1 MSETIDLTNYP
12 VIAQNQSGSCEIT
25 EIVALHGIDLAK
37 TGYSL
42 LLTTLTSISTTV
54 QVVGQNMLG
63 YTGFAVIN
71 DEIVQVNSSVA
82 IGNNTSLSITRA
94 MNGTVAQ
101 TITSIDKDYI
111 FPVKLFFIDTMN
123 YKAKTDLSESDLWGF
138 SLDNGRV
145 ILNEDTDEWK
155 IESPSK
161 LYNPYINKRVFLFRG
176 INGQFIKDYEGVSTN
191 YTIRD
196 NGEIEITIAD
206 SVASVYNESLSSNK
220 LFDNVYP
227 KAILQDIFPEY
238 KVKYVADTTESH
250 YPLITNFSLGE
261 FDKYSDFLQSFC
273 KKYALRVV
281 FRKNNTIHIFSDI
294 QQESIIPTETLT
306 PTNLVSITNNSD
318 GKLVINKAEGS
329 YVYRK
334 DYVNEEDYDNSNKYV
349 KFFYY
354 KDFTGSYTILN
365 ADKIW
370 QELSFTMTA
379 DELKYITYDDYV
391 LIVLQDGREFICKPS
406 DINVNTSTL
415 KVMCGYDKAR
425 YFDYY
430 GRLDNLSTITATNLR
445 LYYAPSS
452 KPVISKYTRNI
463 GGEDKDSNLQYPL
476 IAGEEEI
483 IYLNYGA
490 VTTNDSTFSGIV
502 KGNIV
507 TNTFIDN
514 TKLLYGKEY
523 AQNLLD
529 CPLYLYSNKID
540 SSSTDY
546 IKVNTFDNSGIQVK
560 TEWSDDK
567 EQNLKV
573 TFKNTLGGALTN
585 YTPLS
590 VNGNIIE
597 VDLVTYRAMSATTPK
612 STLKLS
618 VVDTQSYT
626 YSVFLNNKNLV
637 WQVNGKNTSG
647 GKYYLTLD
655 MDYPKPISNIQLSFN
670 VISSATKHTIL
681 EWKSEN
687 ILKISSADY
696 TNIHTGDCLKL
707 AGMLSTDT
715 RYDRYLEF
723 QNVKWLVRSKFT
735 EGTDFYIVLDSAY
748 PRKYEYDNFDFIK
761 FDRSDV
767 ILINEFYIRG
777 NPVMESTQT
786 YSYYSPESIEFYGTK
801 DYALDGK
808 SMEKS
813 HFEKVAGYVFNTYLG
828 LDSTNTRMKVNIE
841 VDQRV
846 DIEVGN
852 VYYLTDGV
860 ISGYNNQK
868 VMVISKECA
877 YQDSGLQEQLELMTI
892 GNYSTQKATIAINP
906 SNSYSPVVAP
916 IYSHLGGEGTSEQT
930 TNQNKNNKIVTL
942 YDSSEGTI
950 TIRGVDSSTFSAIT
964 NLTSSIQTSTL
975 TFLLPITNITANDD
989 YRATLLRDGAEGV
1002 ILLNNEYM
1010 SYKTVGSIIEDS
1022 VTIEVTKRALGK
1034 TTASIIINGQKVQFY
1049 KVIQKVGVDGFTS
1062 NEALLGNG
1070 VTSYIQVDE
1079 NKVKIVGE
1087 VEITSGQT
1095 YDDIRQ
1101 YISVNAVN
1109 APSGIK
1115 SIGNIDINNM
1125 KLTED
1130 GNIIIDLPFSY
1141 TQQGAWLADTLLIYI
1156 KEVID

>member
-12 VIAQNQSGSCEIT
+12 IIAQNQGGSCEIT

-82 IGNNTSLSITRA
+82 IGDNTSLSITRA

-111 FPVKLFFIDTMN
+111 FPVNLFFIDTMN

-176 INGQFIKDYEGVSTN
+176 INGQFIKDYEGVTTN
-191 YTIRD
+191 YTLRD
-196 NGEIEITIAD
+196 YGEVEITISD
-206 SVASVYNESLSSNK
+206 SVATVYNEPLNSNK
-220 LFDNVYP
+220 LFTDMYP
-227 KAILQDIFPEY
+227 KEMMETMFPEY
-238 KVKYVADTTESH
+238 KVQYIADTDETH
-250 YPLITNFSLGE
+250 YPKIKDLTLGE
-261 FDKYSDFLQSFC
+261 FDKYSDFLQYLC
-273 KKYALRVV
+273 KKYALRII

-294 QQESIIPTETLT
+294 QQDTIIPTETIT

-318 GKLVINKAEGS
+318 GRLVINKAEGS
-329 YVYRK
+329 YIQRK
-334 DYVNEEDYDNSNKYV
+334 DYVNEEDYDNNNKYV

-354 KDFTGSYTILN
+354 KDFAGSYTILN

-370 QELSFTMTA
+370 QELTFSMTA

-415 KVMCGYDKAR
+415 KVMCGYDKAK

-463 GGEDKDSNLQYPL
+463 GGEDKDSNLQYPI

-540 SSSTDY
+540 TSSTDY
-546 IKVNTFDNSGIQVK
+546 IKVNSFDNSNIQVK

-567 EQNLKV
+567 NQHLKV
-573 TFKNTLGGALTN
+573 TFKNTLGGVVTS

-590 VNGNIIE
+590 VTNNFVK
-597 VDLVTYRAMSATTPK
+597 VDLATYNAININA
-612 STLKLS
+612 TLKLS
-618 VVDTQSYT
+618 IVPTSDYT
-626 YSVFLNNKNLV
+626 YSTFLNNRNLV
-637 WQVNGKNTSG
+637 WQVVNKTTLAGE
-647 GKYYLTLD
+647 YFLVLD
-655 MDYPKPISNIQLSFN
+655 MDYPKPVSNVQLSFN
-670 VISSATKHTIL
+670 VIANATKHSIV
-681 EWKSEN
+681 EWKSQS
-687 ILKISSADY
+687 ILQVSSTDY
-696 TNIHTGDCLKL
+696 NNIHTGDCLKL
-707 AGMLSTDT
+707 AGMLSTDA
-715 RYDRYLEF
+715 RYDRYLEY

-735 EGTDFYIVLDSAY
+735 EGADFYIVLDSAY
-748 PRKYEYDNFDFIK
+748 PRKYGYDNFDFIK
-761 FDRSDV
+761 FDRSNV

-786 YSYYSPESIEFYGTK
+786 YSYNSPESVAFYGTK
-801 DYALDGK
+801 EYNIDGK
-808 SMEKS
+808 CMEKS
-813 HFEKVAGYVFNTYLG
+813 DFEKVAGYIFNTYTG

-841 VDQRV
+841 IDQRV

-852 VYYLTDGV
+852 VFYITDGV
-860 ISGYNNQK
+860 ITGFNNQK
-868 VMVISKECA
+868 VMVLSKEV
-877 YQDSGLQEQLELMTI
+877 SLGENGLQEQLELLTI
-892 GNYSTQKATIAINP
+892 GNYETQKITIATNTANNYTPAI
-906 SNSYSPVVAP
+906 AP
-916 IYSHLGGEGTSEQT
+916 TYSHLGGEGTTEQT
-930 TNQNKNNKIVTL
+930 TLQNQNNKIATL

-1095 YDDIRQ
+1095 YDDIKQ

-1141 TQQGAWLADTLLIYI
+1141 TQQGEWLADTLLIYI
-1156 KEVID
+1156 KEVIN